1 MFQVKCCI
9 FYATWRPYLTCII
22 SCDLAF
28 HRLHPLNQH
37 GFQAWNRHR
46 QEKKEKKNKTK
57 LLVCY
62 AINAS
67 LLLCFFPLHPPRFS
81 SFCVC
86 LKNRLVICY
95 LQREFPLPHA
105 SSWAQKG
112 HNYCPIFL
120 NYNIVSHVC
129 FTLFLILSN
138 RLKNIYIFFKS
149 ITGCSAELTIL

>member
-1 MFQVKCCI
+1 MLYFLCHMKTIFDMHYQLWSCI
-9 FYATWRPYLTCII
+9 PQAASTESTWFSGLKQT
-22 SCDLAF
+22 
-28 HRLHPLNQH
+28 
-37 GFQAWNRHR
+37 QAG
-46 QEKKEKKNKTK
+46 KKKKKKNKTK

-81 SFCVC
+81 GFCVC
-86 LKNRLVICY
+86 LKNRLVIFY

>member
-1 MFQVKCCI
+1 MPHEDHIWHALSVVILHSTGCI
-9 FYATWRPYLTCII
+9 HWINMVFRPET
-22 SCDLAF
+22 DTG
-28 HRLHPLNQH
+28 R
-37 GFQAWNRHR
+37 
-46 QEKKEKKNKTK
+46 KKKKKKKNKTK

-62 AINAS
+62 AMNAS

-81 SFCVC
+81 GFCVC
-86 LKNRLVICY
+86 LKNRLVIFY